1 MSASLG
7 PPELLRELLPWRE
20 VIMLYI
26 HGTQAG
32 WPMR

>member
-1 MSASLG
+1 MSAAFG

-26 HGTQAG
+26 RGAKAG
-32 WPMR
+32 WPRR